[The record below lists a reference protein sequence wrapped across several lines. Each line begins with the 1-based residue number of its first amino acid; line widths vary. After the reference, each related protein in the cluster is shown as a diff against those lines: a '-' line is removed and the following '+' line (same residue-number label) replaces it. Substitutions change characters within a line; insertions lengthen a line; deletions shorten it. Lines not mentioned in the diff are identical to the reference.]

1 MLLYLLFL
9 RSQFFPDVLHQWEG
23 EQALF
28 VFTGVALSE
37 LMIMDLEIQKNL
49 ECSEDS
55 VMF

>member
-9 RSQFFPDVLHQWEG
+9 RSQFFPDILHQWEG